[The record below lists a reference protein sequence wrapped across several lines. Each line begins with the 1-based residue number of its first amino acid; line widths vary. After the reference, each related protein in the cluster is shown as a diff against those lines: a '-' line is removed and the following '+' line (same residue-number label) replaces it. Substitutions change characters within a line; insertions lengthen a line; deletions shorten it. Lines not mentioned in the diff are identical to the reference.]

1 MSRKSVQPVVPES
14 RSIEALVAVGYL
26 VPRVTTLIPGLP
38 REEARTIS
46 NREELDAEILA
57 HYEEGVERERLL
69 RGGAGRLEYL
79 RTREL
84 LARYLPQPPVTVLD
98 VGGGAGVYAL
108 PLAREG
114 YSVYLIDA
122 VPLHVEQAREASAL
136 QRDAPLAGAQVGD
149 ARRLVWDDKSVDAV
163 LLLGP
168 LYHLTSRDDRLQALQ
183 EAYRVVRPGGVIA
196 AAAISRFAS
205 TYDGLLRGFLE
216 DPRFKDIVERDVRE
230 GQHRNPT
237 GRTEWFTTAY
247 FHLPDELRNEVTEA
261 GFLVEALVG
270 IEGPAWI
277 LPDLEPWLEDPPRR
291 STLLQAIRRVE
302 TEPSLLGATAHILV
316 VGRRR

>member
-1 MSRKSVQPVVPES
+1 MSRLLS
-14 RSIEALVAVGYL
+14 L
-26 VPRVTTLIPGLP
+26 GLP
-38 REEARTIS
+38 REEARTIT

-84 LARYLPQPPVTVLD
+84 LSRYLPPAPTTVLD
-98 VGGGAGVYAL
+98 IGGGAGVYAL
-108 PLAREG
+108 PLASDG
-114 YSVYLIDA
+114 YSVHLIDP

-136 QRDAPLAGAQVGD
+136 QRDAPLGSAEVGD

-168 LYHLTSRDDRLQALQ
+168 LYHLTSRDDRLQALR
-183 EAYRVVRPGGVIA
+183 EAYRVVRPGGVVA

-205 TYDGLLRGFLE
+205 TYDGLLRGYLVY
-216 DPRFKDIVERDVRE
+216 PMFKDIVERDVRE

-237 GRTEWFTTAY
+237 GRPEWFTTAY
-247 FHLPDELRNEVTEA
+247 FHLPEELRNEATQA
-261 GFLVEALVG
+261 GFSVEALVG
-270 IEGPAWI
+270 IEGPAWV
-277 LPDLEPWLEDPPRR
+277 LPDLDSWLEDPPRR
-291 STLLQAIRRVE
+291 STLLEAIRRVE
-302 TEPSLLGATAHILV
+302 AEPTLLGATAHILV